1 MGFLGIF
8 CLLILSSAL
17 SPVKADSSYNGV
29 DPTVG
34 APISIGRCSTD
45 TSLDCIVSVK
55 IIRPD
60 GSILVG
66 KSQDVPCLTPPTPQG
81 TIGRAKQQC
90 QPPFTQGNWSFRSAD
105 GSQQSIGVSAE
116 FDTPAWHQ
124 TPQTALSGFHLHL
137 VSPNFMTD
145 NDQVELT
152 LKTSWLIPTRI
163 TGAGQNVSVV
173 NQVIPNGHLLT
184 LKASFVTVA
193 SMNQGGKLY
202 LMIKDPT
209 NFSADR
215 LTRQISVDIG
225 DITAVAGPLSVESN
239 CYNGQN
245 FATVFS
251 NIQNSGTPSTDR
263 SGNIVVPISGPH
275 FLLDHQ
281 TLNTGNY
288 EANVPVGP
296 DACAFRD
303 SSLIGAQ
310 SYSVSV
316 IDQNGT
322 PEVTTNAIS
331 VDSNHVAHFR
341 ISGIHFSQP
350 IINIK
355 GVKKS
360 LTCVAANKIKVIE
373 GANPVCPKG
382 FIPKK

>member
-1 MGFLGIF
+1 
-8 CLLILSSAL
+8 
-17 SPVKADSSYNGV
+17 
-29 DPTVG
+29 
-34 APISIGRCSTD
+34 
-45 TSLDCIVSVK
+45 
-55 IIRPD
+55 
-60 GSILVG
+60 
-66 KSQDVPCLTPPTPQG
+66 
-81 TIGRAKQQC
+81 
-90 QPPFTQGNWSFRSAD
+90 
-105 GSQQSIGVSAE
+105 
-116 FDTPAWHQ
+116 
-124 TPQTALSGFHLHL
+124 
-137 VSPNFMTD
+137 MTD

-173 NQVIPNGHLLT
+173 NQVIPNGH
-184 LKASFVTVA
+184 
-193 SMNQGGKLY
+193 
-202 LMIKDPT
+202 
-209 NFSADR
+209 
-215 LTRQISVDIG
+215 
-225 DITAVAGPLSVESN
+225 
-239 CYNGQN
+239 
-245 FATVFS
+245 
-251 NIQNSGTPSTDR
+251 
-263 SGNIVVPISGPH
+263 
-275 FLLDHQ
+275 LLDHQ

-322 PEVTTNAIS
+322 PEVTTNSIS

-373 GANPVCPKG
+373 GANSVCPKG